1 MSTKKE
7 SRRDRFKAHIAV
19 ERSNRERRE
28 FQEKFDRQLAAL
40 QEQGKVK
47 VRVNKPVK

>member
-1 MSTKKE
+1 MSAKKS
-7 SRRDRFKAHIAV
+7 SRRDRFKAHVAV
-19 ERSNRERRE
+19 EKANRERRE
-28 FQEKFDRQLAAL
+28 FQERFAQQLTAL